1 MEINMELK
9 TCGCGR
15 SPTGRCQGWHSLEQ
29 AEYLAKLDEFVK
41 AVNKFQ
47 GEQIA
52 EATKAESDAD

>member
-29 AEYLAKLDEFVK
+29 AEYLDKLDEFIQ
-41 AVNKFQ
+41 AMLKFQ
-47 GEQIA
+47 NKQI
-52 EATKAESDAD
+52 EESSNNDKS

>member
-1 MEINMELK
+1 MELK

-41 AVNKFQ
+41 AINKFQ

-52 EATKAESDAD
+52 EAAKAEGDAD